1 VPGHFT
7 NPSACCGLITSR
19 IRPLQCPPIPPH
31 NRNANAVSFV
41 VAEEHHSIH
50 HHHHPSSLIPHPTFQ
65 PHCKHPIMVL
75 SSFNALNKI
84 EAGDMRELNY
94 CITSRL
100 DSSTKADTEKP
111 VGLHFLV
118 EEKIFKGTNQ
128 RFLSCPIQF
137 LLRSRSPETKLC
149 QPVWTD
155 ASQRSVVNRK
165 AKVGVCKHSV
175 MIRADDFSVVLHKKA
190 PSGYLF
196 FLRSFVVSKK
206 DVDDDAYE
214 RWL

>member
-1 VPGHFT
+1 
-7 NPSACCGLITSR
+7 
-19 IRPLQCPPIPPH
+19 
-31 NRNANAVSFV
+31 
-41 VAEEHHSIH
+41 
-50 HHHHPSSLIPHPTFQ
+50 
-65 PHCKHPIMVL
+65 MVL

-84 EAGDMRELNY
+84 EAGGMRELNDY
-94 CITSRL
+94 ITSRL

-128 RFLSCPIQF
+128 RFMSCPIQF

-165 AKVGVCKHSV
+165 AKVGVRKHSV
-175 MIRADDFSVVLHKKA
+175 IRVDDFSVVLHKKA

-196 FLRSFVVSKK
+196 FLRSFVVVKK